1 MSVDLVKPARIALL
15 EGPPQAE
22 RDRLDGLAR
31 TEANHAEALA
41 GLACLQRV
49 EAPVAGHGE
58 ILSFPLTVAA
68 WNLERCY
75 NFEKSAV
82 LLQRQGA
89 ELVLLSEVDNGMAR
103 TAQRHTSRDIATEL
117 GMNYAFG
124 VEFLEL
130 ELGAEVELAF
140 CEDDFNRHGFH
151 GNALLSKAALQAPV
165 MIRLEPHGHWFTPE
179 SPARRVGTRCAIAA
193 GVMTTEGPLYAVS
206 VHLENRGDAA
216 YREAQVKRLID
227 AIDEL
232 AGDTPVIIGG
242 DLNTG
247 LADGGD
253 FEKETLFAHAY
264 GRGFERHG
272 GPLDQTTTRPSRV
285 SRSPRGTW
293 KLDWFL
299 TRGLLVEDSRI
310 VPSVADDGEV
320 RPITTW
326 WWQGWVGLR
335 AEDCIGHSTAP
346 LNTVLAP

>member
-1 MSVDLVKPARIALL
+1 MSLDLVKPAQIALL
-15 EGPPQAE
+15 AGPPQAE
-22 RDRLDGLAR
+22 RDRLDALER
-31 TEANHAEALA
+31 TEANHLESLA
-41 GLACLQRV
+41 GLACLQRL
-49 EAPVAGHGE
+49 EAPATE
-58 ILSFPLTVAA
+58 RSELLSFPLTVAA

-75 NFEKSAV
+75 NVEESAAV
-82 LLQRQGA
+82 LQREGA

-103 TAQRHTSRDIATEL
+103 TGQRHTSRDIAAAL

-130 ELGAEVELAF
+130 ELGAEVELEFCKDAF
-140 CEDDFNRHGFH
+140 NLHGFH

-165 MIRLEPHGHWFTPE
+165 MIRLEQHGHWFTPE
-179 SPARRVGTRCAIAA
+179 SPARRVGTRCAIATA
-193 GVMTTEGPLYAVS
+193 VMTTEGPLCAAS
-206 VHLENRGDAA
+206 VHLENRGDAT

-227 AIDEL
+227 AIDKL

-272 GPLDQTTTRPSRV
+272 GPLDKTTTRPSRV

-299 TRGLLVEDSRI
+299 TRGLVIEESRI
-310 VPSVADDGEV
+310 VSSLADDGEV
-320 RPITTW
+320 LSDHDMVVAR
-326 WWQGWVGLR
+326 VGGFAR
-335 AEDCIGHSTAP
+335 
-346 LNTVLAP
+346 

>member
-1 MSVDLVKPARIALL
+1 MSLDLVKPAQIALL

-41 GLACLQRV
+41 GLACLQRL
-49 EAPVAGHGE
+49 EAPMAERGE

-75 NFEKSAV
+75 NVEKSAV

-140 CEDDFNRHGFH
+140 CEGDFNRHGFH

-320 RPITTW
+320 LSDHDMVVARL
-326 WWQGWVGLR
+326 GGF
-335 AEDCIGHSTAP
+335 AG
-346 LNTVLAP
+346 

>member
-1 MSVDLVKPARIALL
+1 MSLDLVKPAQIALL

-41 GLACLQRV
+41 GLACLQRL
-49 EAPVAGHGE
+49 EAPVAERGE

-75 NFEKSAV
+75 NVEKSAV

-151 GNALLSKAALQAPV
+151 GNALLSKAALQAAV

-299 TRGLLVEDSRI
+299 TRRLMVEDSRI

-320 RPITTW
+320 LSDHDMVVARL
-326 WWQGWVGLR
+326 GGF
-335 AEDCIGHSTAP
+335 AG
-346 LNTVLAP
+346 